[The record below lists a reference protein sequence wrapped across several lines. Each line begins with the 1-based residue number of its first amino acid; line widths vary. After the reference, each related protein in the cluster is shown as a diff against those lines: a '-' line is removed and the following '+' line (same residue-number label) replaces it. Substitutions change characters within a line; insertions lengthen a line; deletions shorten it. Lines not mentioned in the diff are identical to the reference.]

1 MKRPKIV
8 CGFAAAAIL
17 GFSAAMA
24 QMPAPAPGPKPEPI
38 PTTSASPPLATKAEV
53 DAQPF
58 YKSSWEQFLA
68 LKAKAKAPKLPELY
82 GVWMNET
89 PFAWEPGYPFMK
101 ARIPTYAPLLPEYR
115 KRYDKLFDNYLK
127 GLDYDTLSDCLAPG
141 YPRWIAEGP
150 LEIAVP
156 PKQTW
161 MITDLENEV
170 HRVYTDGRGHI
181 PDEDAI
187 PLWEGDSIGF
197 WDGDTL
203 IVHTS
208 QVRGMPMSYQR
219 NGPPTTDAL
228 TGVEQWRMID
238 ANHVRLQV
246 TIYDPGVLS
255 APWRPAPRTYV
266 RLEGPTSYRI
276 DHYVC
281 VRGDVKRSAQGG
293 TELLLPGDP
302 GYMDKEI
309 VLENAAKAIDKLSR

>member
-1 MKRPKIV
+1 MV
-8 CGFAAAAIL
+8 CHGAAAAAL
-17 GFSAAMA
+17 FGVTLAMA
-24 QMPAPAPGPKPEPI
+24 QMPAQGPAPAPI
-38 PTTSASPPLATKAEV
+38 PTTSASPPAATKAEV
-53 DAQPF
+53 DAQPV
-58 YKSSWEQFLA
+58 YQSSWEQYLA
-68 LKAKAKAPKLPELY
+68 LKAKAKPPHIPDIY
-82 GVWMNET
+82 GVWMTET

-101 ARIPTYAPLLPEYR
+101 ARIPTYAPLKPEYR

-141 YPRWIAEGP
+141 YPRWMVEGP
-150 LEIAVP
+150 LEIAVTP
-156 PKQTW
+156 RQTW

-181 PDEDAI
+181 PDEDAV

-219 NGPPTTDAL
+219 NGPPTTDAV

-238 ANHVRLQV
+238 ADHIRLQV

-255 APWRPAPRTYV
+255 APWRPAPRTYA
-266 RLEGPTSYRI
+266 RFAAAANYRI
-276 DHYVC
+276 DRYVC

-302 GYMDKEI
+302 GYMDKDI

>member
-1 MKRPKIV
+1 V
-8 CGFAAAAIL
+8 AAIL
-17 GFSAAMA
+17 CFSTALA
-24 QMPAPAPGPKPEPI
+24 QAPPPGPAPKPI

-53 DAQPF
+53 DAQPV
-58 YKSSWEQFLA
+58 YKSSWEHFLA
-68 LKAKAKAPKLPELY
+68 LKAKARPARLPDIS
-82 GVWMNET
+82 GVWVNQSQ
-89 PFAWEPGYPFMK
+89 FAWEPGYPFMK
-101 ARIPTYAPLLPEYR
+101 ARIPTYAPLLPEAR
-115 KRYDKLFDNYLK
+115 KRYDKLFDNFIK
-127 GLDYDTLSDCLAPG
+127 GLDYDTLSDCMPAG
-141 YPRWIAEGP
+141 YPRWMVEGP
-150 LEIAVP
+150 FEIAVTP
-156 PKQTW
+156 RQTW

-187 PLWEGDSIGF
+187 PLWEGDAIGF

-219 NGPPTTDAL
+219 GGPPTTDAV

-255 APWRPAPRTYV
+255 APWRPAPRVYARV
-266 RLEGPTSYRI
+266 GGPDPYRI
-276 DHYVC
+276 DHYIC
-281 VRGDVKRSAQGG
+281 IRGDVKRNAQGG
-293 TELLLPGDP
+293 TDLLVPGDP
-302 GYMDKEI
+302 DYVDKDI